1 MILAAG
7 SRVAVRTG
15 VASGPPHRSEQA
27 VLPHSALILSDSVKT
42 IPTAH
47 FDAHVPTRVT
57 PHVSGSESELR
68 GSGKYPVV
76 VCLVRVRHEK
86 EVFDAEYAFLFKV
99 RPQACNGRS
108 VPVDAGQ

>member
-7 SRVAVRTG
+7 SRVAVGTG

-42 IPTAH
+42 IPMGH

-108 VPVDAGQ
+108 APVDAGQ